1 MEITHVGF
9 DTEEEALLAAWKAT
23 KAMKEPLG
31 KMLELG
37 DRFKKIDD
45 PATRNLVQQLKA
57 LTEELD
63 GQWRR
68 LVFALSVFDV
78 VDDAPE

>member
-78 VDDAPE
+78 VGDAPE